1 MPLPGVL
8 RYRPIL
14 DRQSRPIGHR
24 LLVLEAGAHAEAV
37 FVRDQLGLQ
46 AADLIDTERLL
57 GNAAADPGTPS
68 VPPTGRYWLPA
79 SEALLDAL
87 CAVPPHASSV
97 IWLVPLAIAVS
108 ASGRVRCA
116 QAMARGHP
124 VAVSGPAAE
133 LAQLDGVARFAALHV
148 PAGDERALDSLY
160 AFKRAGCLLVREP
173 DAGGLPAEGGSPP
186 SSLFDGVEGFVPE
199 TPDPREKAAQG
210 GAGSSPAGRA
220 DAAPTYGFVLKAL
233 QMLQSDADAADI
245 EAVLRVDPVLS
256 FRLLRYANAAAYR
269 GSEPV
274 DSIRSAILRVG
285 YRQFSRWLALGLV
298 TSQVQ
303 RGGSQARV
311 RRAVVRGLPL
321 ESIAR
326 RDARPAVRESAFMI
340 GLFSLI
346 DGILGAPL
354 ETLAEAAA
362 LPEPLHRALV
372 AHDGDAY
379 PLLARAIDAEWRP
392 PASSTVPAGP
402 AAPDEPAEAAA
413 AVVDTLQPID
423 QALIHAL
430 MTAGTLL

>member
-1 MPLPGVL
+1 MCESGK
-8 RYRPIL
+8 
-14 DRQSRPIGHR
+14 DADQ
-24 LLVLEAGAHAEAV
+24 A

-57 GNAAADPGTPS
+57 GNAAADSGAPH

-97 IWLVPLAIAVS
+97 VWLVPLEIAAG
-108 ASGRVRCA
+108 ASGRAMCG

-124 VAVSGPAAE
+124 VAISGPAAE
-133 LAQLDGVARFAALHV
+133 LARIDGVERFAALHV

-160 AFKRAGCLLVREP
+160 AFKRARCLLLREP
-173 DAGGLPAEGGSPP
+173 DDAPPAGEPMRVP
-186 SSLFDGVEGFVPE
+186 SSLFDGFEGFVPAWYPSAGKTASAE
-199 TPDPREKAAQG
+199 AA
-210 GAGSSPAGRA
+210 STGRPG
-220 DAAPTYGFVLKAL
+220 AAPTYGFVLKAL
-233 QMLQSDADAADI
+233 RMLQSDADAADI
-245 EAVLRVDPVLS
+245 ETVLRVDPVLS

-274 DSIRSAILRVG
+274 DSVRSAILRVG

-298 TSQVQ
+298 TSQVD
-303 RGGSQARV
+303 RGGSLAQIG
-311 RRAVVRGLPL
+311 RAVVRGLMM

-326 RDARPAVRESAFMI
+326 RDPRAMVRESAFMV

-362 LPEPLHRALV
+362 LPEPLRRALIR
-372 AHDGDAY
+372 HDGDAY

-392 PASSTVPAGP
+392 
-402 AAPDEPAEAAA
+402 AAPDETPACPVAGA
-413 AVVDTLQPID
+413 AVVDTLQQVD
-423 QALIHAL
+423 EALIHAL